1 MMMAQPRRGKF
12 RWIGVPLA
20 AALLVQALAGCRA
33 KEEPPE
39 LAPNFKLIDL
49 YDRTVTLTQVRGKI
63 VLLSFWATWAAPCR
77 MGIEHFSWL
86 KWKFGGDDFTV
97 LGITVGESAKHVKRF
112 IQGTRVNYTIPIGDG
127 KVEAAYLGVSDI
139 KLPYSVLVDEHG
151 YVIQRFMGYH
161 TSKDF
166 RPVVEAALAR
176 LRESRSKED

>member
-1 MMMAQPRRGKF
+1 MMAQPHCGKIH
-12 RWIGVPLA
+12 WIGVSLA
-20 AALLVQALAGCRA
+20 AALLVQASAGCRA
-33 KEEPPE
+33 KEEPPR

-77 MGIEHFSWL
+77 MGLEHFSWL

-97 LGITVGESAKHVKRF
+97 LGITVGESEKHVKRF
-112 IQGTRVNYTIPIGDG
+112 IEGTRVNYTILIGDRP
-127 KVEAAYLGVSDI
+127 VVAAYLGMNDI

-151 YVIQRFMGYH
+151 YVVQRFTGYH

-166 RPVVEAALAR
+166 RPAVEAAIAR
-176 LRESRSKED
+176 LREDRNKNN